1 MGKFAIPGPLAEPTQ
16 RARRH
21 LHGWGALF
29 ACAALAISLGAA
41 GCKSIQPLDTKPL
54 DGAGM
59 TYDTI
64 SQLKALKIT
73 APEVAQLSTA
83 RASGF
88 SDASCLA
95 VMNAYRSRGQAFD
108 AGDDIAGLV
117 RAQVSDQT
125 IIELAKMGQL
135 GLSSGELEAMR
146 LAGLSDAILLEV
158 ARHRAANQPVLAGAS
173 LANLK
178 NAGVR
183 ELTLLELA
191 RRGVPDSQAPAIL
204 AFRRHGATDA
214 QIISHFAPLPAGGF

>member
-1 MGKFAIPGPLAEPTQ
+1 MGKAAIPAGRTEPAG
-16 RARRH
+16 RAKRH
-21 LHGWGALF
+21 APGWGALF
-29 ACAALAISLGAA
+29 ACAALAIALGAA

-59 TYDTI
+59 SYNTI
-64 SQLKALKIT
+64 SQLKALQIT
-73 APEVAQLSTA
+73 APEVAQLSAA

-95 VMNAYRSRGQAFD
+95 VMNVYRSRRQPFD

-125 IIELAKMGQL
+125 IIELAKMDQL

-173 LANLK
+173 LANLR

-191 RRGVPDSQAPAIL
+191 RRGVPDSQASAIL
-204 AFRRHGATDA
+204 AFRRRGATDA
-214 QIISHFAPLPAGGF
+214 QIISHFAPLPAGGL